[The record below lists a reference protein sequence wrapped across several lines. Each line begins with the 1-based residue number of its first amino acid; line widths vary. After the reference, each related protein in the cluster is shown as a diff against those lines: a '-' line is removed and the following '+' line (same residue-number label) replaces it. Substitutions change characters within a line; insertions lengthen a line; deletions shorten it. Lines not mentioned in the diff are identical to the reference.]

1 MVNSIKLGIAF
12 GVLLG
17 ATHLSWGLLV
27 ALGWAQSLM
36 DFVFWMHFIRPIYV
50 IQPFSL
56 LTSAI
61 LVIVTSLSGFF
72 IAFIFG
78 VILNGLHRY
87 QGLE

>member
-12 GVLLG
+12 GALLG
-17 ATHLSWGLLV
+17 AIHLSWALLV
-27 ALGWAQSLM
+27 VLGWAQSLM

-56 LTSAI
+56 STAAI
-61 LVIVTSLSGFF
+61 LVAITSVSGFLV
-72 IAFIFG
+72 AFVFG

>member
-12 GVLLG
+12 GALLG
-17 ATHLSWGLLV
+17 ATHLSWALLI

-36 DFVFWMHFIRPIYV
+36 DFVFWMHFIRPIYA

-56 LTSAI
+56 STAAT
-61 LVIVTSLSGFF
+61 LVVFSTVSGFF
-72 IAFIFG
+72 IAFVFG
-78 VILNGLHRY
+78 VILNELHRY